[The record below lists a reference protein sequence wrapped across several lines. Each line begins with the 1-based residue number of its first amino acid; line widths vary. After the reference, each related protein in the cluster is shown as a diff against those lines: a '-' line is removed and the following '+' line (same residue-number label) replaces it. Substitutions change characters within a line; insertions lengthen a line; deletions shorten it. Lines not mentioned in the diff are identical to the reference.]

1 MWDSYIKNPYAENL
15 HFVIYARA
23 NSHQQQPLFAY
34 GTHMKRSPVCM
45 WDSYIKNTQKTY
57 ALSSTPAPIRANNS
71 PFLPPM
77 GRVQICAAYHRKHK
91 GLSGRTA
98 SMESN
103 EFC

>member
-1 MWDSYIKNPYAENL
+1 
-15 HFVIYARA
+15 
-23 NSHQQQPLFAY
+23 
-34 GTHMKRSPVCM
+34 M

-98 SMESN
+98 SMASN
-103 EFC
+103 EFVEFVHDCQSSDLCGKSK